1 MSSGNREEK
10 AVEIFV
16 GGFAPSVTREEI
28 NDYFSQYGALKSCR
42 IVYDPETKASRG
54 FAFLKFSKKSSCDA
68 VLSQAHIFKG
78 NEIECKQAA
87 SKSES
92 KKAFKEEKKRKIFVG
107 ALHPKA
113 TDRDLRDFFQQFG
126 SLISAKVIRSA
137 DPKKNR
143 GFGFVIFEST
153 DVLEYVLSLRGNL
166 KLFGRTLDCKRI
178 DSDFEDSGNFQ
189 NNLPDNEV
197 SQEDESFQKLSHAN
211 KGISIRNGHQKS
223 KGEKPE
229 EENSLQMGLGSLKA
243 SNKYVQK
250 KPVAPENRYDEIG
263 NRQYDYDEDEDHQ
276 YYIDTRGGDKA
287 QANTPPHMNFN
298 APAALEDKQNV
309 GGLMEKEKEEL
320 YPQEWLDYYEEGQS
334 EEIQQPSEPLYD
346 DYQPL
351 KHHSEHSFYHEQPY
365 QRQPYEAYPYQG
377 QHPPFEQHRQYH
389 EHPRHPGPYQYQPCH
404 PYQQYGDHHQAHLQ
418 AHLQPYRPYQQYQE
432 KQAFPRPQANFQ
444 NSPYY
449 SHSLPLS
456 AFSNPGHPQDFLQ
469 GPYQQILPRDS
480 LSMQATKEYLFQKKK
495 DLTNMVAK
503 DSLYAQRFYPGVPH
517 QPQANSV
524 YFRPVA
530 SKFPQRNTKDGGP
543 GSQHI

>member
-28 NDYFSQYGALKSCR
+28 NDYFSQFGALKSCR

-54 FAFLKFSKKSSCDA
+54 FAFLKFSKKSGCDA

-78 NEIECKQAA
+78 AEIECKQAA

-92 KKAFKEEKKRKIFVG
+92 KRAFKEEKKRKIFVG

-143 GFGFVIFEST
+143 GFGFVIFENT

-178 DSDFEDSGNFQ
+178 DSEFEDSGNFQ
-189 NNLPDNEV
+189 KNPLDNEV
-197 SQEDESFQKLSHAN
+197 FPEGESFEQISHAN
-211 KGISIRNGHQKS
+211 KIISINKVHQKS
-223 KGEKPE
+223 KGEMPE
-229 EENSLQMGLGSLKA
+229 EEKSLQMGLGSLKGN
-243 SNKYVQK
+243 NKYVQK
-250 KPVAPENRYDEIG
+250 KSVAPQKRYDEVG
-263 NRQYDYDEDEDHQ
+263 ARQYGYDEDEDHQ

-287 QANTPPHMNFN
+287 QANTPPHMIFK
-298 APAALEDKQNV
+298 APTALEDKQNG
-309 GGLMEKEKEEL
+309 GGLMENEKEEM
-320 YPQEWLDYYEEGQS
+320 YPQEWLDYYEEGES
-334 EEIQQPSEPLYD
+334 EEIQQPTEPQF

-351 KHHSEHSFYHEQPY
+351 QHRHSEPPFYREQH
-365 QRQPYEAYPYQG
+365 YEPNRHQG
-377 QHPPFEQHRQYH
+377 QPRPFEQQREYQ
-389 EHPRHPGPYQYQPCH
+389 EQPRRPGPYQYQPYH
-404 PYQQYGDHHQAHLQ
+404 PYHQYGHPLV
-418 AHLQPYRPYQQYQE
+418 LPRPFHPDQQYQE
-432 KQAFPRPQANFQ
+432 SQAFPGPQANIQ

-449 SHSLPLS
+449 SHSFPLS
-456 AFSNPGHPQDFLQ
+456 AYPNPGHPGGFLQ
-469 GPYQQILPRDS
+469 GPYQRMLPRDS
-480 LSMQATKEYLFQKKK
+480 LSIQATMEYPYQKKK
-495 DLTNMVAK
+495 DQSKMVAK
-503 DSLYAQRFYPGVPH
+503 DSGSYAQGFYPGTPH
-517 QPQANSV
+517 RPQTNPV

-530 SKFPQRNTKDGGP
+530 PNFPQRNIQEGGLGIP
-543 GSQHI
+543 HM